1 MRTKS
6 ATNLISRVDQNR
18 PGGNS
23 NLIKAV
29 KLTHRV
35 LTIDL
40 IYIAWI
46 NWLNKQVG
54 TFDQGQWSHSGYW
67 TNRGVQI
74 RLSEWKLLMYNDHW
88 WVQSVMAVSQFYS
101 VSKSGDEVSNR
112 MEGGPPGVTR
122 HYLVRASFWRDAH
135 WSCSISRALLSSID
149 EIFKTNHKASSSSFL
164 GFSV

>member
-54 TFDQGQWSHSGYW
+54 TFDQGQ
-67 TNRGVQI
+67 
-74 RLSEWKLLMYNDHW
+74 
-88 WVQSVMAVSQFYS
+88 
-101 VSKSGDEVSNR
+101 
-112 MEGGPPGVTR
+112 
-122 HYLVRASFWRDAH
+122 
-135 WSCSISRALLSSID
+135 
-149 EIFKTNHKASSSSFL
+149 
-164 GFSV
+164 

>member
-122 HYLVRASFWRDAH
+122 HYLVRASFWKVTIKL
-135 WSCSISRALLSSID
+135 SIQQKIRESESHKGRG
-149 EIFKTNHKASSSSFL
+149 EIERVIWDLHDIL
-164 GFSV
+164 